1 MPQDQSTGVTNTTM
15 FKSDASL
22 SKFLAKPKHFK
33 GDDDENPLRWLKRI
47 NRIRKGVPM
56 GDQQCL
62 TMAGSY
68 LTGAAESWW
77 EMVEDDVADWTQF
90 ERMFRA
96 RFAGKD
102 KHHIWWNKVE
112 SRQQLAGETVDEV
125 ANDLKEYFELLDVK
139 DDGIRIRHLLK
150 ALRESISYE
159 LEQRAAL
166 SKYEEVVQEA
176 RKLEV
181 VQNKYGRAGASTV
194 GSSSSTLVRGHP
206 GSDITPSESASANVQ
221 GGNLSSQISALAN
234 EIQALKINMVD
245 VRRPRG
251 LRCWNCGDEGH
262 KRDQCPK
269 PIQATEQGKDN
280 GCH

>member
-1 MPQDQSTGVTNTTM
+1 MPEDTGVNTNM
-15 FKSDASL
+15 AKADGSL

-56 GDQQCL
+56 GDLQCL

-68 LTGAAESWW
+68 FTGAAESWW
-77 EMVEDDVADWTQF
+77 EMVEDDVADWAQF

-102 KHHIWWNKVE
+102 KHHIWWHKIE
-112 SRQQLAGETVDEV
+112 SRQQMAGETVDEV
-125 ANDLKEYFELLDVK
+125 ANDLKEYFELLEVV

-159 LEQRAAL
+159 LEQRATL
-166 SKYEEVVQEA
+166 STYEEVVREA
-176 RKLEV
+176 RKLEM
-181 VQNKYGRAGASTV
+181 VQSKYGRGATSSLGISSTV
-194 GSSSSTLVRGHP
+194 ARNQVGSEIS
-206 GSDITPSESASANVQ
+206 PSESASANVQ
-221 GGNLSSQISALAN
+221 SGSLSSQISALAN

-245 VRRPRG
+245 VRRSRG
-251 LRCWNCGDEGH
+251 LRCWNCGAEGH

-269 PIQATEQGKDN
+269 PVQAIDQGKDN
-280 GCH
+280 GRH

>member
-1 MPQDQSTGVTNTTM
+1 MPEDTGVTSNTM
-15 FKSDASL
+15 FKTDASL

-33 GDDDENPLRWLKRI
+33 GDEDENPLRWLKRI

-56 GDQQCL
+56 GDLQCL

-77 EMVEDDVADWTQF
+77 EMVEDDVADWAQF

-102 KHHIWWNKVE
+102 KHHIWWHKIE
-112 SRQQLAGETVDEV
+112 SRQQMAGETVDEV
-125 ANDLKEYFELLDVK
+125 ANDLKEYFELLEVV

-159 LEQRAAL
+159 LEQRATL
-166 SKYEEVVQEA
+166 STYEEVVREA
-176 RKLEV
+176 RKLEM
-181 VQNKYGRAGASTV
+181 VQSKYGRGDTSSLGISSTV
-194 GSSSSTLVRGHP
+194 ARNQVGSEIS
-206 GSDITPSESASANVQ
+206 PSESASANVQ
-221 GGNLSSQISALAN
+221 SGSLSSQISALAN

-245 VRRPRG
+245 VRRSRG
-251 LRCWNCGDEGH
+251 LRCWNCGAEGH

-269 PIQATEQGKDN
+269 PVQAIDQGKDN
-280 GCH
+280 GRH

>member
-1 MPQDQSTGVTNTTM
+1 MPQDQDSGAITTM
-15 FKSDASL
+15 YKPEASL

-33 GDDDENPLRWLKRI
+33 GDEDENPLRWLKRI

-77 EMVEDDVADWTQF
+77 EMVEDRVSTWSQF
-90 ERMFRA
+90 EEQFRA

-102 KHHIWWNKVE
+102 KQHIWWNKVE
-112 SRQQLAGETVDEV
+112 SRQQMAGETVDEV
-125 ANDLKEYFELLDVK
+125 ANDLKEYFELLDVV

-166 SKYEEVVQEA
+166 STYEEVVREA
-176 RKLEV
+176 RKLEM
-181 VQNKYGRAGASTV
+181 VQNKYGRG
-194 GSSSSTLVRGHP
+194 GSSSLGVSSSVGRNHV
-206 GSDITPSESASANVQ
+206 GSEISPSESASANVAQ
-221 GGNLSSQISALAN
+221 GSLSSQISALAN

-245 VRRPRG
+245 VRRGRS
-251 LRCWNCGDEGH
+251 LRCWGCGEEGH
-262 KRDQCPK
+262 KRDQCPN
-269 PIQATEQGKDN
+269 PTQVAVSGKDN
-280 GCH
+280 GRH

>member
-1 MPQDQSTGVTNTTM
+1 MPEDTGVNNNM
-15 FKSDASL
+15 AKVDGSL

-56 GDQQCL
+56 GDLQCL

-77 EMVEDDVADWTQF
+77 EMVEDDVADWAQF

-102 KHHIWWNKVE
+102 KHHIWWHKIE
-112 SRQQLAGETVDEV
+112 SRQQMAGETVDEV
-125 ANDLKEYFELLDVK
+125 ANDLKEYFELLEVV

-150 ALRESISYE
+150 ALHESISYE
-159 LEQRAAL
+159 LEQRATL
-166 SKYEEVVQEA
+166 STYEEVVREA
-176 RKLEV
+176 RKLEM
-181 VQNKYGRAGASTV
+181 VQSKYGRGATSSFGISSTV
-194 GSSSSTLVRGHP
+194 ARNQVGSEIS
-206 GSDITPSESASANVQ
+206 PSESASANVQ
-221 GGNLSSQISALAN
+221 SGSLSSQISALAN

-245 VRRPRG
+245 VRRSRG
-251 LRCWNCGDEGH
+251 LRCWNCGAEGH

-269 PIQATEQGKDN
+269 PIQAIDQGKDN
-280 GCH
+280 GRH

>member
-1 MPQDQSTGVTNTTM
+1 MPEDTGVNTNM
-15 FKSDASL
+15 AKADGSL

-56 GDQQCL
+56 GDLQCL

-77 EMVEDDVADWTQF
+77 EMVEDDVADWAQF

-102 KHHIWWNKVE
+102 KHHIWWHKIE
-112 SRQQLAGETVDEV
+112 SRQQMAGETVDEV
-125 ANDLKEYFELLDVK
+125 ANDLKEYFELLEVV

-159 LEQRAAL
+159 LEQRATL
-166 SKYEEVVQEA
+166 STYEEVVREA
-176 RKLEV
+176 RKLEM
-181 VQNKYGRAGASTV
+181 VQSKYGRGATSSLGISSTV
-194 GSSSSTLVRGHP
+194 ARNQVGSEIS
-206 GSDITPSESASANVQ
+206 PSESASANVQ
-221 GGNLSSQISALAN
+221 SGSLSSQISALAN

-245 VRRPRG
+245 VRRSRG
-251 LRCWNCGDEGH
+251 LRCWNCGAEGH

-269 PIQATEQGKDN
+269 PVQAIDQGKDN
-280 GCH
+280 GRH

>member
-1 MPQDQSTGVTNTTM
+1 MPQDKDTGAASYPT
-15 FKSDASL
+15 FKPEASL

-68 LTGAAESWW
+68 VTGAAESWW
-77 EMVEDDVADWTQF
+77 EMVEDNVTSWAQF
-90 ERMFRA
+90 EEMFRA

-102 KHHIWWNKVE
+102 KQHIWWNKIE
-112 SRQQLAGETVDEV
+112 GRKQMTGETVDEV
-125 ANDLKEYFELLDVK
+125 ANDLKEYFELLDVS

-159 LEQRAAL
+159 LEQRTVL
-166 SKYEEVVQEA
+166 GKYEEVVQEA

-181 VQNKYGRAGASTV
+181 VQNKYGRAGTSAG
-194 GSSSSTLVRGHP
+194 GSSSSTVVRGHS
-206 GSDITPSESASANVQ
+206 GSDITPSESASANVK
-221 GGNLSSQISALAN
+221 GDNLSSQISALAN
-234 EIQALKINMVD
+234 EIQALKINMVET
-245 VRRPRG
+245 RRSRV
-251 LRCWNCGDEGH
+251 LRCWGCGQEGH
-262 KRDQCPK
+262 KRDQCPN
-269 PIQATEQGKDN
+269 PSQMMDQGKDS
-280 GCH
+280 GCQ

>member
-1 MPQDQSTGVTNTTM
+1 MPEDTGVNTNM
-15 FKSDASL
+15 AKADGSL

-56 GDQQCL
+56 GDLQCL

-77 EMVEDDVADWTQF
+77 EMVEDDVADWAQF

-102 KHHIWWNKVE
+102 KHHIWWHKIE
-112 SRQQLAGETVDEV
+112 SRQQMAGETVDEV
-125 ANDLKEYFELLDVK
+125 ANDLKEYFELLEVV

-159 LEQRAAL
+159 LEQRATL
-166 SKYEEVVQEA
+166 STYEEVVREA
-176 RKLEV
+176 RKLEM
-181 VQNKYGRAGASTV
+181 VQSKYGRGDTSSLGISSTV
-194 GSSSSTLVRGHP
+194 ARNQVGSEIS
-206 GSDITPSESASANVQ
+206 PSESASANVQ
-221 GGNLSSQISALAN
+221 SGSLSSQISALAN

-245 VRRPRG
+245 VRRSRG
-251 LRCWNCGDEGH
+251 LRCWNCGAEGH

-269 PIQATEQGKDN
+269 PVQAIDQGKDN
-280 GCH
+280 GRH

>member
-1 MPQDQSTGVTNTTM
+1 MPEDTGVTSNTM
-15 FKSDASL
+15 FKTDASL

-56 GDQQCL
+56 GDLQCL

-77 EMVEDDVADWTQF
+77 EMVEDDVADWAQF

-102 KHHIWWNKVE
+102 KHHIWWHKIE
-112 SRQQLAGETVDEV
+112 SRQQMAGETVDEV
-125 ANDLKEYFELLDVK
+125 ANDLKEYFELLEVV

-159 LEQRAAL
+159 LEQRATL
-166 SKYEEVVQEA
+166 STYEEVVREA
-176 RKLEV
+176 RKLEM
-181 VQNKYGRAGASTV
+181 VQSKYGRGDTSSLGISSTV
-194 GSSSSTLVRGHP
+194 ARNQVGSEIS
-206 GSDITPSESASANVQ
+206 PSESASANVQ
-221 GGNLSSQISALAN
+221 SGSLSSQISALAN

-245 VRRPRG
+245 ARRSRG
-251 LRCWNCGDEGH
+251 LRCWNCGAEGH

-269 PIQATEQGKDN
+269 PVQAIDQGKDN
-280 GCH
+280 GRH